1 LLGHALR
8 KALEVIAQNEQ
19 RDFKRCGGAG
29 TEILTGT
36 SLKAALDLDWD
47 EQAHVAL
54 STILQTLNS
63 VESWVKQKQIWMTK
77 Q

>member
-1 LLGHALR
+1 LASV
-8 KALEVIAQNEQ
+8 AE
-19 RDFKRCGGAG
+19 GAG

-47 EQAHVAL
+47 DPQAHNGTVYNM
-54 STILQTLNS
+54 QTLNS

-77 Q
+77 QCKQEY